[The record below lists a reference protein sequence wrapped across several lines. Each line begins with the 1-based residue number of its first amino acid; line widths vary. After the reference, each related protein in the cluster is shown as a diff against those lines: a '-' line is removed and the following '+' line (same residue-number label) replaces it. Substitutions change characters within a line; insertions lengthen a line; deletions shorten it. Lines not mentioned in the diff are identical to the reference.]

1 MRYLIYD
8 SLLHWTKHEKK
19 NFEKKNSLSLIQ
31 ALIMIDLYSDDK
43 IDVERVSIF
52 VVVDDLVYDLDYV
65 NDLLNLMM
73 NC

>member
-1 MRYLIYD
+1 M
-8 SLLHWTKHEKK
+8 K
-19 NFEKKNSLSLIQ
+19 NFEKTNSLSLIQ

>member
-8 SLLHWTKHEKK
+8 SLLHWTKHEMK
-19 NFEKKNSLSLIQ
+19 NFEKTNSLSLIQ